1 MHERG
6 QEERA
11 LKGALSFLQ
20 SAHFQKREKAD
31 LEAIKQSDN

>member
-1 MHERG
+1 MSGDRK
-6 QEERA
+6 ERA
-11 LKGALSFLQ
+11 LKKERSFLQ